1 VARDWQYL
9 IQLLL
14 AIDIPR
20 GLELVERCCVMLPVL
35 FGNAEVLSLLKICHG
50 IYLHIA
56 KFGLPEMPEIPK
68 MDLDDARSR
77 M

>member
-1 VARDWQYL
+1 VARDLEYFFIAE

-14 AIDIPR
+14 AIDVPR
-20 GLELVERCCVMLPVL
+20 GLELARAIIV
-35 FGNAEVLSLLKICHG
+35 GNAEVLSLLKICRA
-50 IYLHIA
+50 IWRHIA

-68 MDLDDARSR
+68 MNLDYARSR

>member
-1 VARDWQYL
+1 
-9 IQLLL
+9 
-14 AIDIPR
+14 
-20 GLELVERCCVMLPVL
+20 MLPVF